1 MARNS
6 DTEYQ
11 PMQKQGHVQSVI
23 PIKRIYQGMI
33 ITSDDRYVR
42 ILSLLPS
49 ISHFGQSRNRT
60 I

>member
-23 PIKRIYQGMI
+23 PIKRIYQG
-33 ITSDDRYVR
+33 RYV
-42 ILSLLPS
+42 
-49 ISHFGQSRNRT
+49 
-60 I
+60 